1 MVFPPKKKKNS
12 FNHDNVH
19 NLFQIKTYLNI
30 TPPPAALLIAMWE
43 VQGVTNPDTL
53 MFYS

>member
-1 MVFPPKKKKNS
+1 MTMFTIYFKSKLILTLP
-12 FNHDNVH
+12 
-19 NLFQIKTYLNI
+19 
-30 TPPPAALLIAMWE
+30 PPPAALLIAMWE